1 MVKSL
6 SILALGA
13 ALTRATRTPLLDWD
27 PNTVQSCVEW
37 YNNGM
42 EQTCEYVRDSFGI
55 TPEQFSSWNPSIGL
69 DCKPWK
75 FQSYCIVT
83 RERNE
88 EYSRTHTP
96 TTTSAT
102 KSTTPTST
110 TKDPGPSPTSWED
123 KGCYA
128 ERADKNIL
136 DKLMSGDGDDALTIP
151 KCKDLCYRE
160 RSRFAGLKNGN
171 QCWCSNYVIGDHA
184 KNQADCNLPCT
195 GDKATICGGKDLINV
210 FEAYRNTGPVQ
221 APTTTADT
229 SSTVSSA
236 RMPALQSS
244 AVEGPRSSSGAMR
257 NAAIFG
263 HFRQE

>member
-1 MVKSL
+1 MKL
-6 SILALGA
+6 LPILALGA
-13 ALTRATRTPLLDWD
+13 AVTRATRTPLLDYD
-27 PNTVQSCVEW
+27 PNTVDSCVEW

-42 EQTCEYVRDSFGI
+42 EETCEYVRDYFGI

-88 EYSRTHTP
+88 EYSRTHAP

-102 KSTTPTST
+102 TSTTETST
-110 TKDPGPSPTSWED
+110 TKALGPSPTSWED
-123 KGCYA
+123 MGCYA
-128 ERADKNIL
+128 ERTDKNIL

-160 RSRFAGLKNGN
+160 RSRFAGVKNGN

-184 KNQADCNLPCT
+184 KDQAGCNLPCT
-195 GDKATICGGKDLINV
+195 GDKATICGGKDLVNV
-210 FEAYRNTGPVQ
+210 FEAYQDMGPVRT
-221 APTTTADT
+221 PTPTAVSSST
-229 SSTVSSA
+229 SSSA
-236 RMPALQSS
+236 GAPATKSS
-244 AVEGPRSSSGAMR
+244 AVDGPRSSSGAMR
-257 NAAIFG
+257 NAGMFG
-263 HFRQE
+263 IFRQV